1 MNEADPVRRNSNSLI
16 LEIQGLGKHF
26 SEFEISDV
34 TFSLEKGYVM
44 GLIGPNGSGKTTTI
58 KLIMNLLK
66 KDRGEVK
73 VFGLDHVKD
82 EKEIKNKI
90 GFVYDENHYYG
101 VLTIEQMK
109 KIVAPMY
116 QYWDE
121 RLFQKYL
128 KDFGLNPKQ
137 KIDKLSKG
145 MKTKF
150 SLAMALSHHAE
161 LIILDEPTSGLD
173 PVFRNELLEILYSLM
188 QDENKAI
195 LFSTHITSDLE
206 RIADYITFINQ
217 GRVVFTSEKDQV
229 LERFSLVKG
238 PNYLL
243 ESSLE
248 KQFIGLRKS
257 SVGFEGL
264 TADLEVILP
273 ALKEKIIVE
282 RPTLDE
288 IMIYLVNRTGM
299 GVT

>member
-1 MNEADPVRRNSNSLI
+1 VNETDPVRRNSSSLI
-16 LEIQGLGKHF
+16 LEIQGLGKYF
-26 SEFEISDV
+26 SEFELSDV

-66 KDRGEVK
+66 KDRGEIK
-73 VFGLDHVKD
+73 VFGLDHVKG

-121 RLFQKYL
+121 HLFQKYL
-128 KDFGLNPKQ
+128 KEFDLNPKQ

-150 SLAMALSHHAE
+150 SLAMALSHQAE

-173 PVFRNELLEILYSLM
+173 PVFRNELLEILYFLM

-217 GRVVFTSEKDQV
+217 GSVVFTNEKDQV

-243 ESSLE
+243 DSSLE

-264 TADLEVILP
+264 TADLEVISP
-273 ALKEKIIVE
+273 ALKEKMIVE

-288 IMIYLVNRTGM
+288 IMIYLVNRTRM
-299 GVT
+299 GVR

>member
-1 MNEADPVRRNSNSLI
+1 VNEADPVRRNSNSLI